1 MLGKSGVM
9 RWSSSASF
17 SKKARYKFA
26 KPGQKAPP
34 KPAAK
39 PTTVKKQIGGEKNGG
54 TRIVQVKRMSKSYE
68 TQVCPHRLQ
77 TRKNRFRD
85 HKRKLRASITPGT
98 VLILVAGPYKGKH
111 VVFLKQL
118 GTGLLLISGPYI
130 LNGCPL
136 RENKPKVRYCY

>member
-54 TRIVQVKRMSKSYE
+54 TRIVQVKRMVSFSCIDTFFISK
-68 TQVCPHRLQ
+68 L
-77 TRKNRFRD
+77 
-85 HKRKLRASITPGT
+85 SIHLPSD
-98 VLILVAGPYKGKH
+98 I
-111 VVFLKQL
+111 F
-118 GTGLLLISGPYI
+118 S
-130 LNGCPL
+130 
-136 RENKPKVRYCY
+136 